1 MTDKELVMLRKSVRT
16 YDGNALSEE
25 DKKRITDYMSQC
37 TDPYDIPVEYRL
49 LDAKEYGLTSPV
61 IADAKTYIAGKLRR
75 TAHAEEAF
83 GYSFEK
89 LLLYACSI
97 GLGNVIIGGTMNRD
111 AFEKAMELGSDE
123 VMPCVSPL
131 GRAADKRS
139 VKESLMRKGIRA
151 DSRLKDTEL
160 FFTDSFDRPVTET
173 EVGELK
179 DAYEMVRWAPS
190 AVNKQP
196 WRLVR
201 IGDKMHFYE
210 KKSRGYIDA
219 TGFDMQKIDMG
230 IALYHFELGAK
241 AAGFTPVFE
250 INEPD
255 LIHPADTEYI
265 ATYIIN

>member
-1 MTDKELVMLRKSVRT
+1 MTDKELIMQRKSVRT
-16 YDGNALSEE
+16 YDGNSLSEE
-25 DKKRITDYMSQC
+25 DKKSITDYMPQC
-37 TDPYDIPVEYRL
+37 TNPYVIPVEYRV
-49 LDAKEYGLTSPV
+49 LDANEYGLTSPV
-61 IADAKTYIAGKLRR
+61 IAGGVTYIAGKLRR
-75 TAHAEEAF
+75 MPHSEEAF

-89 LLLYACSI
+89 LLLYASSL
-97 GLGNVIIGGTMNRD
+97 GLGSVMIGGTMNRE

-131 GRAADKRS
+131 GHAADKRS
-139 VKESLMRKGIRA
+139 VKEMLMRKGIRA
-151 DSRLKDTEL
+151 DSRLKANEL
-160 FFTDSFDRPVTET
+160 FFMDSFDRPVTET
-173 EVGELK
+173 EEGELK

-201 IGDKMHFYE
+201 TGERIHFYE
-210 KKSRGYIDA
+210 KKSKGYTDS

-241 AAGFTPVFE
+241 ATGYSPVFE

-265 ATYIIN
+265 ATYVLK